1 MSTTEHAEA
10 RPDWVSHLRHI
21 WSTYFNGSAT
31 PQFVGTLVL
40 AIGVGILIGIAPSG
54 SASSTTT
61 PPTIAERQ
69 AEAKSILR
77 IEELSARSRTL
88 EAQYS
93 KK

>member
-1 MSTTEHAEA
+1 VSTPQHAEA
-10 RPDWVSHLRHI
+10 RPDWVSHLRHV

-54 SASSTTT
+54 SAPSTT
-61 PPTIAERQ
+61 PPTVAEMQ
-69 AEAKSILR
+69 AEQRSILH
-77 IEELSARSRTL
+77 IEELSARSRAL
-88 EAQYS
+88 EDQYS